1 MSQSNPKLEWCVV
14 RLGEDLNWW
23 VTEISDPVHWD
34 VDGLGVID
42 PRQMSYI
49 LEQCDLLREYGF
61 DADLLDEAFFAFG
74 IDREEKDGTVRIVRT
89 RDSLLEDDT
98 VLFCLPDVIDEEK
111 GPYADFLDQI
121 TKFRVKL
128 LNDLIDFDENITVDE
143 IEEDIRER
151 QNQEYMEGR
160 AVHPF
165 NEITAILDYVPEG
178 YELEDEDTPK
188 SGDEEID
195 DLPDFEDED
204 DEKIEEDETMRWDD
218 DEEEEPDDD
227 SEDALDDDEEEDALD
242 DDEEEDALDDDQED
256 GEDDDEEDEDDDDQ
270 KDGEEGDDDDD
281 GSRPSKR

>member
-23 VTEISDPVHWD
+23 VTEISDPIHWD

-49 LEQCDLLREYGF
+49 LEQCDLLRDYGF
-61 DADLLDEAFFAFG
+61 DADAIDEAFFPFR
-74 IDREEKDGTVRIVRT
+74 IEREEKDGTVRVTRT
-89 RDSLLEDDT
+89 RDSVLEEDN

-121 TKFRVKL
+121 TKFRVKM

-165 NEITAILDYVPEG
+165 SEITAILDYVPEG
-178 YELEDEDTPK
+178 YELEDEEIPK
-188 SGDEEID
+188 GED
-195 DLPDFEDED
+195 DDIENLPDFSDEE
-204 DEKIEEDETMRWDD
+204 DEKIEEDETMRW
-218 DEEEEPDDD
+218 E
-227 SEDALDDDEEEDALD
+227 DEEEDD
-242 DDEEEDALDDDQED
+242 EEDDEEVEKVVRDDLEEGDE
-256 GEDDDEEDEDDDDQ
+256 GEDEEDGA
-270 KDGEEGDDDDD
+270 K
-281 GSRPSKR
+281 SK

>member
-1 MSQSNPKLEWCVV
+1 MSQSNPKLEWCIV

-61 DADLLDEAFFAFG
+61 DADVLDEAFFPFR
-74 IDREEKDGTVRIVRT
+74 IDREEKDGTVRVART
-89 RDSLLEDDT
+89 RDSLLEEDT

-178 YELEDEDTPK
+178 YELEDDDTPK
-188 SGDEEID
+188 SGDEDID
-195 DLPDFEDED
+195 DLPDFEDAD

-218 DEEEEPDDD
+218 DEDEEP
-227 SEDALDDDEEEDALD
+227 E
-242 DDEEEDALDDDQED
+242 
-256 GEDDDEEDEDDDDQ
+256 DDEEDDDPLDTDEDEDADEV
-270 KDGEEGDDDDD
+270 KDGDEDKGDDSDED
-281 GSRPSKR
+281 GDGETRPSKS